1 MSLSLFPAI
10 SRLAKTPI
18 DLTEEVIYQVPS
30 GGVASIN
37 QFVLCNTSASPVTL
51 NIAITDSAAT
61 STATSDR
68 IFSEMSFSANETMMI
83 SADIILLSGEKVW
96 ASASADDVINLFMS
110 GIEQLEEVAP

>member
-18 DLTEEVIYQVPS
+18 DLTEEVVYQVPS

-37 QFVLCNTSASPVTL
+37 QFVLCNTSSSSVTL
-51 NIAITDSAAT
+51 NIAITDSSAS

-68 IFSEMSFSANETMMI
+68 IFSEMALSANETMMI

-96 ASASADDVINLFMS
+96 ANASADDVINLFMS
-110 GIEQLEEVAP
+110 GIEQLPSV

>member
-10 SRLAKTPI
+10 SRLAKTPV
-18 DLTEEVIYQVPS
+18 DLTEEVVYQVPS

-37 QFVLCNTSASPVTL
+37 QFVLCNTSSSNVTINL
-51 NIAITDSAAT
+51 AITAGAAT

-68 IFSEMSFSANETMMI
+68 IFSEMALAGNETMMI

-96 ASASADDVINLFMS
+96 ASASVDDVINLFMS